1 MNIKINKSKSL
12 YNIPNNKKKGKS
24 LNNIKAIETSKAK
37 TDKEKKD
44 IIRKMRE
51 SNPSYQLELEL
62 NN

>member
-51 SNPSYQLELEL
+51 SNPSY
-62 NN
+62 